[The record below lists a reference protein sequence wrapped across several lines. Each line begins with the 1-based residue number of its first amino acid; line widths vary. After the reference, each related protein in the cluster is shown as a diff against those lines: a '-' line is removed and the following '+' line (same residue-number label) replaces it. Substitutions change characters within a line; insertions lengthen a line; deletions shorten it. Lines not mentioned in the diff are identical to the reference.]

1 MLCPELLASLLL
13 VIHAWPA
20 YWFLNVWFVLTRPC
34 VAGGSKNWLSS
45 FTSSIKCNSVYL
57 PPHGRW
63 IMAVCVANSSP
74 LICLLVRRE
83 RQEDGKKLSPGLS
96 RLLRI
101 SILIV
106 YFCVVHS
113 FEKSVLPRK
122 FAHFSCFVQ
131 LKSVLFNFLCV
142 FDLSPCHLLDLCL
155 IARALPFTTVNLFD
169 SLLTTLI

>member
-1 MLCPELLASLLL
+1 MKCKHWNLSIIDCFDFAVNMLCPELLASLLL

-20 YWFLNVWFVLTRPC
+20 YRFLNVWFVLTRPC
-34 VAGGSKNWLSS
+34 VADGTLRSKNWLSS

-74 LICLLVRRE
+74 LICLLVWRE

-113 FEKSVLPRK
+113 FKKKCTSSKICTFFLFCP
-122 FAHFSCFVQ
+122 
-131 LKSVLFNFLCV
+131 LKKRSF
-142 FDLSPCHLLDLCL
+142 
-155 IARALPFTTVNLFD
+155 
-169 SLLTTLI
+169 